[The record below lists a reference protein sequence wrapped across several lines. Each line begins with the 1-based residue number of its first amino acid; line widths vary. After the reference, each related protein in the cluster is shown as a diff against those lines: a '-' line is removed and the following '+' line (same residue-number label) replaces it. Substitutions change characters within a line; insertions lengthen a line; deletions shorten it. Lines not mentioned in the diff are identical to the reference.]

1 MITPNQSSEQAV
13 FSKLHLMLI
22 LCLAGTTAHC
32 ISAVLFKAVSIKA
45 RDKGFPSQNKKH
57 LVQDAG
63 LHQFSRHC
71 NPRSPLKIYRQ
82 LLNSENT
89 NVQPSPGEKNTS
101 V

>member
-1 MITPNQSSEQAV
+1 MITPNPSSEQAV

-22 LCLAGTTAHC
+22 LCLAGMTAHC
-32 ISAVLFKAVSIKA
+32 ISAVLFAVIIKA
-45 RDKGFPSQNKKH
+45 RYKGLPSQNKKH
-57 LVQDAG
+57 LLQDAG

-71 NPRSPLKIYRQ
+71 NPSRPLKIYRQ

-89 NVQPSPGEKNTS
+89 TVLPIPGEKNTS